1 MNGSKDGNAS
11 HRTRRAVTGLIGSL
25 LLATLLVPEIG
36 AHAGSPGGINPGN
49 AIQATASGR
58 MVLKALW
65 TPHGNRRSAPV
76 RMSALPTMAPADY
89 RAAKR
94 EAEQRASSVV
104 RGVEPNAAPS
114 LISALNNID
123 GTNFANSNGTGVSCG
138 CHPPDTN
145 IAAGTTQVLEAVN
158 KSMDVYSR
166 GTSSASPSLLKRTS
180 AASFFKA
187 ASSDPITDPR
197 VVYDPY
203 WNRFVAM
210 ITRRSTSST
219 DPDLHFFL
227 AASKTASASGAWF
240 VYKVTFGGG
249 PFNDGDWIDYPGLAL
264 DQDAIVITGNVF
276 DTPTGGSKGAVALGI
291 AKARVYNG
299 LGFNFPIFSGL
310 TGTLQPNMVLDQ
322 SNTDILEAFLP
333 GNPATI
339 RLYSC
344 TEFEKPG
351 ATSCV
356 FKADVS
362 TGQNLP
368 VPPPAPQPGTTLQ
381 LDTLDARFE
390 HRGVQFGN
398 TVWQANGINFGGAA
412 GHFFQINTSLNSI
425 SQQGTFFA
433 SGSSSDF
440 NVSISANT
448 NNEVFL
454 TWTSVDSAN
463 NVFPQV
469 RFSGRQS
476 SDAAGT
482 IGAQSVLFTS
492 PTFYSLTCGTCAPN
506 VTRWGDYSYV
516 ALDPKTASGC
526 AVSVTGGVFRR
537 AWLVNEKV
545 ESNGTW
551 GSRIG
556 QIGFC

>member
-1 MNGSKDGNAS
+1 LNGSNDGSAS
-11 HRTRRAVTGLIGSL
+11 KRTRRVGVGSISL
-25 LLATLLVPEIG
+25 LLLGALLVPLIG
-36 AHAGSPGGINPGN
+36 ARAGATGGKAET

-58 MVLKALW
+58 MTLKGVW
-65 TPHGNRRSAPV
+65 TPQGNRRSPRV
-76 RMSALPTMAPADY
+76 KMSALPTIDPADY
-89 RAAKR
+89 QEAKDA
-94 EAEQRASSVV
+94 AEQHASSAA
-104 RGVEPNAAPS
+104 RGVEPKAAPS
-114 LISALNNID
+114 LLTALNNID

-145 IAAGTTQVLEAVN
+145 IAAGTTQVFEAVN

-166 GTSSASPSLLKRTS
+166 GTSTSSPSLLKRTS

-187 ASSDPITDPR
+187 SSTDPITDPR
-197 VVYDPY
+197 VVYDPL
-203 WNRFVAM
+203 WNRFVAL

-219 DPDLHFFL
+219 DPNRHFFL

-240 VYKVTFGGG
+240 VYTVTFGGG

-264 DQDAIVITGNVF
+264 DQDAIVVTGNVF
-276 DTPTGGSKGAVALGI
+276 DTPAGGGKGAAALGI
-291 AKARVYNG
+291 AKARAYNG
-299 LGFNFPIFSGL
+299 LGFNFPIFTGL

-333 GNPATI
+333 GNPATV

-356 FKADVS
+356 FKADVN

-368 VPPPAPQPGTTLQ
+368 IPPPAPQPGTTLQ

-390 HRGVQFGN
+390 NRGVQYGS
-398 TVWQANGINFGGAA
+398 TVWQANGINFGGPA
-412 GHFFQINTSLNSI
+412 GHFFQIDTSSNSI
-425 SQQGTFFA
+425 SQQGTFFG
-433 SGSSSDF
+433 SGTSSDF

-454 TWTSVDSAN
+454 TWTSVDSVN
-463 NVFPQV
+463 SVFPQV
-469 RFSGRQS
+469 RFSGRQGT
-476 SDAAGT
+476 DAAGT

-492 PTFYSLTCGTCAPN
+492 PTSYSLTCGTCAPN

-526 AVSVTGGVFRR
+526 AVNVAGGVFRR